1 MNMKTFFEQTF
12 TTKNWASQLPILPE
26 IGMNI
31 PRNMKA
37 ATYILA
43 LMLITN
49 LTWYSAWKKAVTT
62 PQNETLY
69 LMEKASIYVTEMA
82 IFEQKVREVS
92 QKLTVPPEWLMA
104 VMYSESRFNAAAEN
118 FRGSGAVGLIQFM
131 PATAK
136 DMGISTQK
144 LGKMTHEAQL
154 EWVYQYMNM
163 YREKY
168 GDYQSLADFYLAIL
182 YPKARNQEA
191 CYVLYANP
199 SKAYKQ
205 NIGLDEDKDGRVTVG
220 DIDKRMKRL
229 YPSAYMKKV
238 PTTKNWAENN

>member
-1 MNMKTFFEQTF
+1 MNINTFFWNTF
-12 TTKNWASQLPILPE
+12 TTRNLENQIPVLHQT
-26 IGMNI
+26 GMNVS
-31 PRNMKA
+31 RNMKA
-37 ATYILA
+37 SMYILA
-43 LMLITN
+43 LMLLTN
-49 LTWYSAWKKAVTT
+49 ITWYSAWINAANAGEEK
-62 PQNETLY
+62 TLY
-69 LMEKASIYVTEMA
+69 LMEKASIYVTDMV

-92 QKLTVPPEWLMA
+92 SKLEIPPEWLMA

-144 LGKMTHEAQL
+144 LGKMTHEQQL
-154 EWVYQYMNM
+154 EWVYRYMNM
-163 YREKY
+163 YRKKY

-199 SKAYKQ
+199 SKSYKQ

-220 DIDKRMKRL
+220 DIDKRMKRMF
-229 YPSAYMKKV
+229 PSAYMKKI
-238 PTTKNWAENN
+238 PMKTGLLANR